1 MPAQVI
7 IQSSE
12 MALVLFTD
20 VDVLSIVRGVAAEY
34 IDCTVVVY
42 SRADEAGG
50 RAQAWLVARKQFAVR
65 LCTINTN
72 CIWFQSVNARQL
84 DLRTDDVGL
93 PWLLHGRARI
103 GRRSTF
109 VVPAPPAP
117 PALRRGPPIRAPR
130 HINGAHLS
138 ADVGSFD
145 KMYCKLFTCN
155 R

>member
-72 CIWFQSVNARQL
+72 CI
-84 DLRTDDVGL
+84 
-93 PWLLHGRARI
+93 
-103 GRRSTF
+103 
-109 VVPAPPAP
+109 
-117 PALRRGPPIRAPR
+117 
-130 HINGAHLS
+130 
-138 ADVGSFD
+138 
-145 KMYCKLFTCN
+145 
-155 R
+155 